1 MGFAIFSAHVST
13 VLHLPRKSDARSYE
27 VPRLS
32 HEIILP
38 NLTIWCSKMQTLRP
52 PSISDEHV
60 SCTAPATRNAS
71 FQILFKCPTPA
82 MVFGHAT
89 MPLPAKTTS
98 ERSKVRPPVFYTF
111 DFTRFAPQRRA
122 LFDMLTSQSGPTLQ
136 CFVRFHLGMC
146 FPPQRR
152 ALFRHLNFQKWSE
165 HGVLCAFWLGHVLRA
180 TTACTSSTSQLPKVV
195 REWRALFILASTC
208 ASRHNG
214 VHFFISHLARWL
226 RARCFGAPTF
236 DPPEP
241 QIIGKT
247 TFLPFRPTE
256 TSSLWLFL
264 FSGLLSSSLL
274 WSSLLWSSL
283 VFSSLLFSSLL
294 FTSLLFSGSSHLC
307 FSISPHCR
315 KFDF

>member
-52 PSISDEHV
+52 PSISHEHV
-60 SCTAPATRNAS
+60 FCTAPATRNAS
-71 FQILFKCPTPA
+71 WQILFKCPTPA

-122 LFDMLTSQSGPTLQ
+122 LF
-136 CFVRFHLGMC
+136 
-146 FPPQRR
+146 
-152 ALFRHLNFQKWSE
+152 RHVNFSKRSDTA
-165 HGVLCAFWLGHVLRA
+165 VLCTFPLGHVLPA
-180 TTACTSSTSQLPKVV
+180 TTACTFPTSQLPKVV
-195 REWRALFILASTC
+195 RTWCALCILTWTC

-214 VHFFISHLARWL
+214 VHFFDITTSKSGPRMACFVHFGFDMCFAPQRGAFFHL
-226 RARCFGAPTF
+226 P
-236 DPPEP
+236 
-241 QIIGKT
+241 
-247 TFLPFRPTE
+247 
-256 TSSLWLFL
+256 
-264 FSGLLSSSLL
+264 SG
-274 WSSLLWSSL
+274 
-283 VFSSLLFSSLL
+283 
-294 FTSLLFSGSSHLC
+294 
-307 FSISPHCR
+307 
-315 KFDF
+315 